1 MQLVSTADVIAA
13 IDRAK
18 SVKLDAYVLGRGG
31 MFRALERA
39 ADRGADVSVDLC
51 EKPANKDDTAKWN
64 ASIAHSL
71 RGHGVRVVTDPG
83 VGLGSVHAK
92 VAIVD
97 DRVFFDDR
105 NWRSSGGADT
115 ILATDIDEAL
125 PLRSKAQVVADETA
139 LIRSGQGHPIL
150 VATESFGPGPVAN
163 ALLER
168 AQLGD
173 DVRLIYNPGEETHG
187 RETTLTALRDAG
199 VRIETSYGNHKFACV
214 GERVWVGSANAT
226 VTGGETGL
234 GLEWGTE
241 LHGGLADKLRAQAE
255 QLWHE
260 SDSSVHGHP
269 RARREPAS
277 GGKPLPQS
285 SEAPLESS
293 GRTAGTVRAS

>member
-51 EKPANKDDTAKWN
+51 EKPANKGDVAKWN

-83 VGLGSVHAK
+83 VGSGSIHAK

-97 DRVFFDDR
+97 DRAFFDDR
-105 NWRSSGGADT
+105 NWRSSGGSDT
-115 ILATDIDEAL
+115 IVATDIDEAL
-125 PLRSKAQVVADETA
+125 PLRSKAQIIAEEAA
-139 LIRSGQGHPIL
+139 LIRSSEGHEVL
-150 VATESFGPGPVAN
+150 VSTESFGPGPIAI
-163 ALLER
+163 ALIER
-168 AQLGD
+168 ARRGD
-173 DVRLIYNPGEETHG
+173 DVRLIYNPTEATCG
-187 RETTLTALRDAG
+187 RENALAVLRSAG
-199 VRIETSYGNHKFACV
+199 VQIEESNSNHKFACV
-214 GERVWVGSANAT
+214 GDHVWVGSANAT
-226 VTGGETGL
+226 VTGGDTGV

-241 LHGGLADKLRAQAE
+241 LHGALAAKLDAQAE

-260 SDSSVHGHP
+260 ADS
-269 RARREPAS
+269 
-277 GGKPLPQS
+277 
-285 SEAPLESS
+285 
-293 GRTAGTVRAS
+293 